1 MMQPVY
7 QFEWDAAKARR
18 NQTKH
23 GFSFKLAMSV
33 LRDPLALT
41 VYDED
46 HSDEEDRWVTLGQAA
61 NGQYLIVI
69 HTFQQ
74 VSPFAVRIRIISAR
88 KAEPDEI
95 NDYMNMPH

>member
-1 MMQPVY
+1 MGDPEALDCQNVGTALMTQPVY

-23 GFSFKLAMSV
+23 GVSFKLAMSV

-46 HSDEEDRWVTLGQAA
+46 HSDEEERWVTLGQAA

-69 HTFQQ
+69 HTF
-74 VSPFAVRIRIISAR
+74 
-88 KAEPDEI
+88 
-95 NDYMNMPH
+95 